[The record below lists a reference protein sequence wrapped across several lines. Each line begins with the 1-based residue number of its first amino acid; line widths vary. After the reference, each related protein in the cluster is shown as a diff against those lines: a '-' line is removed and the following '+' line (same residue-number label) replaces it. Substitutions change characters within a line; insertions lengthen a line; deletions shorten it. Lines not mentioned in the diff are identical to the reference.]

1 MGVGEGEPYLS
12 RVGSQVISHCV
23 RLLLRH
29 AGEVGGCAGE
39 RGVCALGGCG
49 DEMALLCGS
58 FPSVVNRADKIFT
71 SAESWKALQMLLL
84 LILLLILLLLIL
96 PLLLLVGLTK
106 TTVVFL
112 TW

>member
-1 MGVGEGEPYLS
+1 MNASGRRWERERERERDKGRKRIIMGVGEGEPYLS

-23 RLLLRH
+23 RLLLLRH

-39 RGVCALGGCG
+39 RGVCALEDGGCG

-71 SAESWKALQMLLL
+71 SAE
-84 LILLLILLLLIL
+84 
-96 PLLLLVGLTK
+96 G
-106 TTVVFL
+106 
-112 TW
+112 